1 MALKNEL
8 NLVDLALDTPD
19 LRPVLRE
26 SNITAREL
34 YVLAFHGRERFLE
47 KARKGDADPEAE
59 RQRVFEEWSV
69 GSTPLGC
76 RWSLRDS

>member
-34 YVLAFHGRERFLE
+34 YVLAFHGRERLLE
-47 KARKGDADPEAE
+47 KARNGDADPEAE
-59 RQRVFEEWSV
+59 RQRY
-69 GSTPLGC
+69 
-76 RWSLRDS
+76 LRNGR